1 MTTFI
6 ARGLRALS
14 DPFYHYCSWLCACL
28 ILAKLLLEVILV
40 HTDGYSCSIA
50 RPQMLSC
57 DHFYCKRPRA
67 LSDPFY
73 HYYSWLCACLIL
85 AKLLLEVI
93 LVHTDGYSCSIARP
107 QMLSCDHFYCKRPR
121 ALCYLFY
128 HHCLKH
134 QLQIHWLKGAYLY
147 LHLYVQAVTN

>member
-1 MTTFI
+1 MHSDGYSCSV
-6 ARGLRALS
+6 ARPQMLSCGHFYCKRPRGLS

-73 HYYSWLCACLIL
+73 HYCSWLCACLIL

-93 LVHTDGYSCSIARP
+93 LVHTVVLLQGLRCCPVTTFIARG
-107 QMLSCDHFYCKRPR
+107 LE
-121 ALCYLFY
+121 LC
-128 HHCLKH
+128 
-134 QLQIHWLKGAYLY
+134 
-147 LHLYVQAVTN
+147 VTSFTITV